1 MSGPTIVPVPLR
13 WSDMDAYA
21 HVNNVQYLR
30 LLEDARVLGFRQ
42 WFGPGRSML
51 DDGVVVTR
59 HEIEYL
65 APLEYR
71 SAPVVVRM
79 WVTRTSP
86 TGFTIGYQIADSIDP
101 TSSVYAVASTGL
113 ALFDF
118 TSGRPRRMSPAER
131 AVLDGLTGQ
140 PPTFRW
146 RER

>member
-1 MSGPTIVPVPLR
+1 MPGPTTVPVPLR

-30 LLEDARVLGFRQ
+30 LLEDARVLGFRE
-42 WFGPGRSML
+42 WFGPSPSML
-51 DDGVVVTR
+51 DEGVVVTR

-79 WVTRTSP
+79 WVTCTSP
-86 TGFTIGYQIADSIDP
+86 TGFTIGYQIADSTDP
-101 TSSVYAVASTGL
+101 AAIVYAVATTGL

-118 TSGRPRRMSPAER
+118 TSLRPRRMSPAER
-131 AVLDGLTGQ
+131 AVLEGLTAP